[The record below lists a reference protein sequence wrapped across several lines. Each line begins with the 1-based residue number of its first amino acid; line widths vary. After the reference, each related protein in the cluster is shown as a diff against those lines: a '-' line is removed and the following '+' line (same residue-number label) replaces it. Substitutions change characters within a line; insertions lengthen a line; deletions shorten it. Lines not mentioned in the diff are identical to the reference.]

1 MISFESVSK
10 IYSTKV
16 FALNNVSMTVE
27 KGEFLLI
34 TGSSGAGKSTLL
46 KLIYGELKPSQ
57 GRDMVSGQNVQAL
70 SKNKIALLRRR
81 MGIVFQDF
89 RLLPDRT
96 IMENV
101 ALPVTVWDT
110 KDIDPSFM
118 AENVMK
124 EFDLWKYRDLYPCQL
139 SGGEQQKTAICRAL
153 TADPWILIAD
163 EPTGN
168 LDPFSSTEIFDI
180 FKESSRKGRT
190 VVVATHNERSV
201 SMHNGRILR
210 LDKGKLTDL

>member
-1 MISFESVSK
+1 
-10 IYSTKV
+10 
-16 FALNNVSMTVE
+16 
-27 KGEFLLI
+27 
-34 TGSSGAGKSTLL
+34 
-46 KLIYGELKPSQ
+46 
-57 GRDMVSGQNVQAL
+57 
-70 SKNKIALLRRR
+70 

-89 RLLPDRT
+89 RLLWNRS
-96 IMENV
+96 IIENI
-101 ALPVTVWDT
+101 ALPITVWNM
-110 KDIDPSFM
+110 KDVDPFSM
-118 AENVMK
+118 AENIMK

-153 TADPWILIAD
+153 AADPWILIAD

-180 FKESSRKGRT
+180 FKEASKKGRT
-190 VVVATHNERSV
+190 IVVATHNERSV

>member
-1 MISFESVSK
+1 MISFEDVSK

-16 FALNNVSMTVE
+16 FALNNVTMRVE

-57 GRDMVSGQNVQAL
+57 GKVLVSGQNVQAL

-89 RLLPDRT
+89 RLLWNRS
-96 IMENV
+96 IIENI
-101 ALPVTVWDT
+101 ALPITVWNM
-110 KDIDPSFM
+110 KDVDPFSM
-118 AENVMK
+118 AENIMK

-153 TADPWILIAD
+153 AADPWILIAD

-180 FKESSRKGRT
+180 FKESSKKGRT
-190 VVVATHNERSV
+190 IVVATHNERSV

>member
-1 MISFESVSK
+1 MISFEAVSK

-16 FALNNVSMTVE
+16 FALNNVSMNVE

-57 GRDMVSGQNVQAL
+57 GKVLVSGQNVQTL
-70 SKNKIALLRRR
+70 SKYKIAMLRRR

-89 RLLPDRT
+89 RLLWNRS
-96 IMENV
+96 IIENI
-101 ALPVTVWDT
+101 ALPVAVWDT
-110 KDIDPSFM
+110 KEFDPFFM
-118 AENVMK
+118 AENIMK

-139 SGGEQQKTAICRAL
+139 SGGEQQKAAICRAL
-153 TADPWILIAD
+153 ATDPWILIAD

-180 FKESSRKGRT
+180 FKDSAKKGRT

-210 LDKGKLTDL
+210 LDKGKLTDI